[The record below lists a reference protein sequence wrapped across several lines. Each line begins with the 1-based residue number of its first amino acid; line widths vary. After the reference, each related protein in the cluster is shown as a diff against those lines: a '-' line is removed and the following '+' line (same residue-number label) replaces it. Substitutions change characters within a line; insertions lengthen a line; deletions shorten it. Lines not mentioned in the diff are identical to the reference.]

1 MKPNANAGTAR
12 PTSASKKGPPSG
24 GLTTVL
30 RQRLQAVDI
39 DAKRRPGSE
48 AGIEAWYPY
57 YAGYTEEFAAQVI
70 EASGLGPKSTV
81 LDPWNGCGTTT
92 HVADAQGHKAIGIDI
107 NPVATLV
114 ASAKLARA
122 QDAIHVT
129 GLAGRLAARGLGEP
143 APLTAGDPLRK
154 WLCPALTRTYRSI
167 EQGVL
172 ADLAV
177 RDGVLLSPFAQ
188 ALPPLAAF
196 LVLALQRAAR
206 RFAGIKTTSNPTWL
220 RPRTRAPRHDAAAF
234 AGAWLKMVRSMAA
247 DLVAAEGHAHR
258 TGSQVLLGDARSLPL
273 DEHTVDLVVTSPPYC
288 TRIDYVVNTSLEL
301 AALGVGNKQPLFDE
315 LRRTSMGTPLARRAA
330 APAADTFPD
339 EVARVLSS
347 IREHPSKAS
356 SNYYYKTYAQYFS
369 DSMTS
374 VAELRRVLKP
384 GAAAVL
390 VVQSSY
396 YKDIYVDLPELY
408 LAMGHALHMRAA
420 IAVEYD
426 VNRFLAQINSRST
439 AHRKSTSHRE
449 AVVVLEAA

>member
-1 MKPNANAGTAR
+1 MGRPSPRASSAHPEGFHETLRAR
-12 PTSASKKGPPSG
+12 
-24 GLTTVL
+24 L
-30 RQRLQAVDI
+30 RSVDI
-39 DAKRRPGSE
+39 DAKRRPGTE
-48 AGIEAWYPY
+48 AGMEAWYPY
-57 YAGYTEEFAAQVI
+57 YAGYTEEFAAEVI
-70 EASGLGPKSTV
+70 EASSLGPKSTV

-92 HVADAQGHKAIGIDI
+92 RVADAQGHTAIGIDI

-129 GLAGRLAARGLGEP
+129 GLAGRLAARGLSDP
-143 APLTAGDPLRK
+143 ATLASGDPLRK

-167 EQGVL
+167 EQGIL

-177 RDGVLLSPFAQ
+177 RDGVVLSPSAQ

-206 RFAGIKTTSNPTWL
+206 HFAGIKTTSNPTWL
-220 RPRTRAPRHDAAAF
+220 RPKTRAPKHDAEAL
-234 AGAWLKMVRSMAA
+234 AGVWLEMVRSMAA
-247 DLVAAEGHAHR
+247 DLEAAEADAHR
-258 TGSQVLLGDARSLPL
+258 TGSQVFLGDARSLPL
-273 DEHTVDLVVTSPPYC
+273 EEHTVDLVVTSPPYC
-288 TRIDYVVNTSLEL
+288 TRIDYVVNTSFEL
-301 AALGVGNKQPLFDE
+301 AALGIGAKQASFDE

-330 APAADTFPD
+330 APEADTFPD
-339 EVARVLSS
+339 DVARILTS

-356 SNYYYKTYAQYFS
+356 SSYYYKTYAQYFS
-369 DSMTS
+369 DSMAA

-408 LAMGHALHMRAA
+408 VAMGQALEMRAG
-420 IAVEYD
+420 IAAEYD

>member
-1 MKPNANAGTAR
+1 MGRPSPRASSAHPAGFNEALRAR
-12 PTSASKKGPPSG
+12 
-24 GLTTVL
+24 L
-30 RQRLQAVDI
+30 RSVDI
-39 DAKRRPGSE
+39 DAKRRPGTESGME
-48 AGIEAWYPY
+48 TWYPY
-57 YAGYTEEFAAQVI
+57 YAGYTEEFAAEII
-70 EASGLGPKSTV
+70 EASGLDPKSTV

-92 HVADAQGHKAIGIDI
+92 RVADAQGHTAIGIDI

-129 GLAGRLAARGLGEP
+129 GLAGRLAARGLRDP
-143 APLTAGDPLRK
+143 AVLSNEDPLRP
-154 WLCPALTRTYRSI
+154 WLCPVLTRTYRSI
-167 EQGVL
+167 EQGIL

-177 RDGVLLSPFAQ
+177 RDGVVLRPTAQ

-206 RFAGIKTTSNPTWL
+206 QFAGIRTTSNPTWL
-220 RPRTRAPRHDAAAF
+220 RPKVRAPKHDADALARL
-234 AGAWLKMVRSMAA
+234 WLELVRSMAA
-247 DLVAAEGHAHR
+247 DLEAAEADAHR
-258 TGSQVLLGDARSLPL
+258 TGSRVFLGDARRLPL
-273 DEHTVDLVVTSPPYC
+273 EANTVDLVVTSPPYC
-288 TRIDYVVNTSLEL
+288 TRIDYVVNTSFEL
-301 AALGVGNKQPLFDE
+301 AALGIGAKQPSFDE
-315 LRRTSMGTPLARRAA
+315 LRRSSMGTPLARRAA
-330 APAADTFPD
+330 APGADTFPD
-339 EVARVLSS
+339 EVGHVLAS

-356 SNYYYKTYAQYFS
+356 SNYYYKTYAQYFC
-369 DSMTS
+369 DSMAS

-396 YKDIYVDLPELY
+396 YKNIYVDLPELY
-408 LAMGHALHMRAA
+408 VAMGQALGMRAS
-420 IAVEYD
+420 IAAEYD

>member
-1 MKPNANAGTAR
+1 M
-12 PTSASKKGPPSG
+12 
-24 GLTTVL
+24 
-30 RQRLQAVDI
+30 
-39 DAKRRPGSE
+39 
-48 AGIEAWYPY
+48 EAWYPY

-70 EASGLGPKSTV
+70 KASSLSPKSTV

-92 HVADAQGHKAIGIDI
+92 RVADAQGHTAIGIDI

-129 GLAGRLAARGLGEP
+129 GLAGRLAAGGLRAP
-143 APLTAGDPLRK
+143 ATLTGGDPLRK
-154 WLCPALTRTYRSI
+154 WLCPALSGTYRSI
-167 EQGVL
+167 ERGIL

-177 RDGVLLSPFAQ
+177 RDGVMLSPCTQ

-196 LVLALQRAAR
+196 LLIALQRAAR
-206 RFAGIKTTSNPTWL
+206 HFAGIKTTSNPTWL
-220 RPRTRAPRHDAAAF
+220 RPKTRAPKHDAEAF
-234 AGAWLKMVRSMAA
+234 ARVWLEMVRSMAA
-247 DLVAAEGHAHR
+247 DLEAAEADTHC
-258 TGSQVLLGDARSLPL
+258 TGSRVILGDARSLPL
-273 DEHTVDLVVTSPPYC
+273 EDRTVDLVVTSPPYC
-288 TRIDYVVNTSLEL
+288 TRIDYVVNTSFEL
-301 AALGVGNKQPLFDE
+301 AALGIGDKQLSFDA
-315 LRRTSMGTPLARRAA
+315 LRRMSMGTPLARRAS
-330 APAADTFPD
+330 APTPETFPD
-339 EVARVLSS
+339 ELARMLHC
-347 IREHPSKAS
+347 IRKHPSKAS

-369 DSMTS
+369 DAMTA
-374 VAELRRVLKP
+374 VAELRRILKP

-408 LAMGHALHMRAA
+408 VSMGRALDMRAA
-420 IAVEYD
+420 IAAEHD

>member
-1 MKPNANAGTAR
+1 MASAGM
-12 PTSASKKGPPSG
+12 PKHWASEGTKCPGSG
-24 GLTTVL
+24 DLAEAL
-30 RQRLQAVDI
+30 RRRLLKVKV
-39 DAKRRPGSE
+39 DAKRRPGTE
-48 AGIEAWYPY
+48 AGIEAWYRY
-57 YAGYTEEFAAQVI
+57 YAGYTEEFAGHVI
-70 EASGLGPKSTV
+70 EASALPLGSTV
-81 LDPWNGCGTTT
+81 IDPWNGCGTTT
-92 HVADAQGHKAIGIDI
+92 RVADAQGHTAVGIDI

-129 GLAGRLAARGLGEP
+129 GLAGRLAARGLSEP
-143 APLTAGDPLRK
+143 ATLTKGDPLCK

-167 EQGVL
+167 EQGIL

-177 RDGVLLSPFAQ
+177 RDGVVLNPSAQ

-206 RFAGIKTTSNPTWL
+206 HFAGIKTTSNPTWL
-220 RPRTRAPRHDAAAF
+220 RPNERTPKHDAEAL
-234 AGAWLKMVRSMAA
+234 AGVWLEMVRSMAA
-247 DLVAAEGHAHR
+247 DLEAAAANVHR

-273 DEHTVDLVVTSPPYC
+273 DDRTVDLVVTSPPYC
-288 TRIDYVVNTSLEL
+288 TRIDYVVNTSFEL
-301 AALGVGNKQPLFDE
+301 AALGTGAKQASFDE
-315 LRRTSMGTPLARRAA
+315 LRRSSMGRPLARRAA
-330 APAADTFPD
+330 APAADSFPD
-339 EVARVLSS
+339 EVARVLTS

-369 DSMTS
+369 DSMAS

-384 GAAAVL
+384 GRAAVL

-396 YKDIYVDLPELY
+396 YKDIYVDLPGLY
-408 LAMGHALHMRAA
+408 AAMGRALGMRAA
-420 IAVEYD
+420 IAAEYD

-439 AHRKSTSHRE
+439 AHRKSTAHRE

>member
-1 MKPNANAGTAR
+1 M
-12 PTSASKKGPPSG
+12 
-24 GLTTVL
+24 L

-39 DAKRRPGSE
+39 DAKRRSGTE
-48 AGIEAWYPY
+48 AGMEAWYPY

-70 EASGLGPKSTV
+70 EASNLGPKSTV

-92 HVADAQGHKAIGIDI
+92 RVADVQGHTAIGIDI

-129 GLAGRLAARGLGEP
+129 GLAGRLAAHSLSAP
-143 APLTAGDPLRK
+143 ATLTSGDPLRK

-167 EQGVL
+167 EQGIL

-177 RDGVLLSPFAQ
+177 RDGAVLSPSAQ

-206 RFAGIKTTSNPTWL
+206 HFAGIKTTSNPTWL
-220 RPRTRAPRHDAAAF
+220 RPKTHAPRHDAEALT
-234 AGAWLKMVRSMAA
+234 GVWLETVRAMAM
-247 DLVAAEGHAHR
+247 DLEAAEADAHR
-258 TGSQVLLGDARSLPL
+258 TGSQVFLGDARNLPL
-273 DEHTVDLVVTSPPYC
+273 GDSAVDLVVTSPPYC
-288 TRIDYVVNTSLEL
+288 TRIDYVVSTSFEL
-301 AALGVGNKQPLFDE
+301 AALGIGDKQPSFDE

-330 APAADTFPD
+330 APAAETFPD
-339 EVARVLSS
+339 EVASVLTR

-356 SNYYYKTYAQYFS
+356 SSYYYKTYAQYFS
-369 DSMTS
+369 DSMAS

-408 LAMGHALHMRAA
+408 VAMGQALDMRAS
-420 IAVEYD
+420 IAAEYD